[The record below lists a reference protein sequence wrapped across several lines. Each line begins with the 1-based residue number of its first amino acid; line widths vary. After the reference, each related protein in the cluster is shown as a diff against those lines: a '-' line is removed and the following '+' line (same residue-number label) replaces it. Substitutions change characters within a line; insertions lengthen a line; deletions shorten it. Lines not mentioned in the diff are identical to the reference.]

1 MFADAR
7 DQYYSMFME
16 MIRLF
21 NGETQG
27 LFLWDRGFGT
37 DLFTNILY
45 YGVSLFNIPILLMGE
60 ANLEFSMT
68 MVILLKMGFMGL
80 TAYIFFGKTRH
91 FHGEKR
97 DGSFHAGLSLAA
109 SLAYSLCSF
118 VLAYNNNLMWLDG
131 LLLLPILA
139 LSIENLIHEGKWK
152 LYTLCLCIAMV
163 TNFYFSVYICLFCFL
178 YFMLQEFGEKGK
190 FLKSFFKFA
199 LSSVIAALLSGIVLV
214 PAFLAIMSRGN
225 YDASYYVAQIPEHSL
240 FFPFLESFNLCS
252 MLDGYGGEMYASN
265 NFCGCLVLILLP
277 VFFSEKGFSV
287 SYRIRYLL
295 MLILFGAAMNIKSL
309 GYIMHGFYYP
319 HGMSN
324 RFAFI
329 MIFLLI
335 VMAFETCSKVET
347 LSLVRVGLSAVI
359 LLGILAVGMRFNPE
373 HSYMYTMIMV
383 IFYGILMLLYSRKS
397 IKLNSLRVW
406 MVSLWLIEIAG
417 NCLLTAPD
425 KSWDKNLMQ
434 EIKVEKWQDA
444 YKALQTDPGERKTAL
459 INKNYMKDSETNW
472 YSSMLNGSMSN
483 VFQSVGLSNYEVA
496 ETTYRGTTPLTTLLF
511 NVRYALSNETGLFGG
526 YHKVDGAAIS
536 LGEDVGPAVLYEADT
551 LAGMGFMASEDLL
564 SWKGDQSVSANQN
577 DFWGKALGDQEKK
590 LFHKPKMKEM
600 KRSLMFTNTLV
611 ETQNSMEY
619 DIPSDFP
626 PIVTIYYE
634 MEEDADLYFWSDDTN
649 CHSVGAFVDDELVV
663 QSIYTDSAT
672 LAHIGEVHEGQVV
685 QIQMISV
692 VGEYPKGEE
701 HWEVMAYDKD
711 AFDESIADLTDE
723 ILAVDGF
730 EKNTLKGH
738 VDAKEDGVLY
748 ISLPY
753 QKGYEVKIDGVKT
766 DTIKIGTGFMGVKV
780 KAGLHKVEISYA
792 TPGMN
797 VGILLTILGV
807 LSFLGTSIANKSKKT
822 DKQESKKA
830 SNEKEVLQ

>member
-1 MFADAR
+1 
-7 DQYYSMFME
+7 ME
-16 MIRLF
+16 I
-21 NGETQG
+21 
-27 LFLWDRGFGT
+27 
-37 DLFTNILY
+37 
-45 YGVSLFNIPILLMGE
+45 
-60 ANLEFSMT
+60 
-68 MVILLKMGFMGL
+68 
-80 TAYIFFGKTRH
+80 
-91 FHGEKR
+91 
-97 DGSFHAGLSLAA
+97 
-109 SLAYSLCSF
+109 
-118 VLAYNNNLMWLDG
+118 
-131 LLLLPILA
+131 
-139 LSIENLIHEGKWK
+139 
-152 LYTLCLCIAMV
+152 
-163 TNFYFSVYICLFCFL
+163 
-178 YFMLQEFGEKGK
+178 
-190 FLKSFFKFA
+190 
-199 LSSVIAALLSGIVLV
+199 
-214 PAFLAIMSRGN
+214 
-225 YDASYYVAQIPEHSL
+225 
-240 FFPFLESFNLCS
+240 
-252 MLDGYGGEMYASN
+252 
-265 NFCGCLVLILLP
+265 
-277 VFFSEKGFSV
+277 
-287 SYRIRYLL
+287 
-295 MLILFGAAMNIKSL
+295 
-309 GYIMHGFYYP
+309 
-319 HGMSN
+319 
-324 RFAFI
+324 
-329 MIFLLI
+329 
-335 VMAFETCSKVET
+335 
-347 LSLVRVGLSAVI
+347 
-359 LLGILAVGMRFNPE
+359 
-373 HSYMYTMIMV
+373 
-383 IFYGILMLLYSRKS
+383 
-397 IKLNSLRVW
+397 
-406 MVSLWLIEIAG
+406 
-417 NCLLTAPD
+417 
-425 KSWDKNLMQ
+425 
-434 EIKVEKWQDA
+434 WQDA
-444 YKALQTDPGERKTAL
+444 YKALQKDPGERKTAL

-511 NVRYALSNETGLFGG
+511 NVRYALSNETGLFGC
-526 YHKVDGAAIS
+526 YHKLDGADIS

-577 DFWGKALGDQEKK
+577 DFWGKALGDQEKE

-730 EKNTLKGH
+730 EKNTFKGH

-807 LSFLGTSIANKSKKT
+807 LSFLGTSIANKSNKT